1 MNKRWYITEGP
12 AGQSESCKEE
22 VGKKKKKRVLLR
34 YVSVILG
41 YNNQGDEITAH
52 PHSEHGVQIH
62 SLNFQKDAAKLDW
75 VQNKARSDE
84 SFAAQEAWKNG
95 AC

>member
-1 MNKRWYITEGP
+1 ME
-12 AGQSESCKEE
+12 
-22 VGKKKKKRVLLR
+22 KRVLLR

-41 YNNQGDEITAH
+41 CNNQGDEITAH

-75 VQNKARSDE
+75 LQNKARSDE

-95 AC
+95 VC